1 MKNIKIGQKAPAF
14 KTTDQDGNKIDL
26 KDFKG
31 KRVILYFYPKDNTP
45 GCTKEACSL
54 RDDFEYWS
62 SNDTVILGVSKDS
75 AKSHQ
80 NFIKK
85 HALPFPL
92 LMDEDLKIHEAY
104 GVWGEKTLYG
114 KQYMGTIRTTFVI
127 DASGKI
133 QAIIDKVDT
142 AEHSQQLIDLLEN

>member
-1 MKNIKIGQKAPAF
+1 MANLKVGQKAPAF
-14 KTTDQDGNKIDL
+14 KTTDQNGNPIAL
-26 KDFKG
+26 KDLKG

-54 RDDFEYWS
+54 RDDYEYWS
-62 SNDTVILGVSKDS
+62 TNDTVILGVSKDS

-85 HALPFPL
+85 HALPFSL
-92 LMDEDLKIHEAY
+92 LMDEDLAIHEAY

-114 KQYMGTIRTTFVI
+114 KQYMGTIRTTFII
-127 DASGKI
+127 DPAGKI

-142 AEHSQQLIDLLEN
+142 AEHSQQIIDLIEN

>member
-1 MKNIKIGQKAPAF
+1 MSKLKIGQKAPAF
-14 KTTDQDGNKIDL
+14 KTTDQDGNKIEL
-26 KDFKG
+26 KDFIG
-31 KRVILYFYPKDNTP
+31 RRVILYFYPKDNTP

-54 RDDFEYWS
+54 RDDYEYWS
-62 SNDTVILGVSKDS
+62 SNDTVIFGVSKDS

-104 GVWGEKTLYG
+104 NVWGEKTLYG
-114 KQYMGTIRTTFVI
+114 KQYMGTIRTTFII
-127 DASGKI
+127 DNKGKI
-133 QAIIDKVDT
+133 QNIIDKVDT
-142 AEHSQQLIDLLEN
+142 AEHSQQIIDLIEK

>member
-1 MKNIKIGQKAPAF
+1 MKNIKIGQNAPAF

-62 SNDTVILGVSKDS
+62 SNDTIILGVSKDS

-85 HALPFPL
+85 HKLPFPL
-92 LMDEDLKIHEAY
+92 LMDEDLAIHEAY